1 MTDEELIKHYPLLYH
16 MAWEG
21 SWPFIRDE
29 GLLTTRQLVD
39 ICNPPRDVR
48 DAVLARR
55 RPSTV
60 ALARATH
67 GCVMIRDQAPL
78 REQFLVRSLT
88 DMSVAEWLNVLNNRV
103 FFWLHPDKLSVLLT
117 ARLYKKHAHDVIIID
132 TASLMS
138 AHADRVRLSAVNSG
152 ATLYPNAAPRGSGT
166 FLRVQDYPW
175 VERRRRGAVNA
186 ITELAVVD
194 GVPDVANHVV
204 RVERRRQDMVLE
216 ALFDRST

>member
-1 MTDEELIKHYPLLYH
+1 MTDEELIKQYPLLYH

-21 SWPFIRDE
+21 TWPFIRDE

-39 ICNPPRDVR
+39 ICNPPPGVR
-48 DAVLARR
+48 DTVLARR

-60 ALARATH
+60 VLTHATH

-88 DMSVAEWLNVLNNRV
+88 DMSVAGWLNVLNSRV
-103 FFWLHPDKLSVLLT
+103 FFWLHPDKLSVLLA
-117 ARLYKKHAHDVIIID
+117 ARLYKKHAHDVIVVD

-152 ATLYPNAAPRGSGT
+152 ATLYPNAPPRGSGT

-175 VERRRRGAVNA
+175 PERRRRGAVKA
-186 ITELAVVD
+186 ITELAVID

-204 RVERRRQDMVLE
+204 RVERRWQGTVLE
-216 ALFDRST
+216 TLFERST